1 MFQRLK
7 LSTLTAVGPGSIPG
21 CGTGAQSSMVTH
33 AKKKKKGINGD
44 HRLRRHW

>member
-1 MFQRLK
+1 MVQRLK

-33 AKKKKKGINGD
+33 AKKKGINGD